1 MEDAVRSHL
10 ERELEAARHALAH
23 QTERERRAWAIFDSA
38 AIGMALVGL
47 DGRFL
52 RTNRAWERIVGYAEA
67 ELLARRFQDITHP
80 DDLEADLALVRQ
92 VLAGEIETYQLEKR
106 YFHKLGHQVIV
117 RLSVSLV
124 RDGQGAPLHFVS
136 QIEDISEE
144 RHAQEALRESERK
157 FRAVFEQTFQFMG
170 LLTTDG
176 RVLAVNQTALRAA
189 GVSRPDAL
197 IGRSFWE
204 TPWWDFSP
212 EVQAELKEAIHE
224 ASRGKVVR
232 RKVRNRTAR
241 RGVIE
246 VDFSLKPIQDET
258 GRVLWLLPEGRD
270 LSEVEAAEMELA
282 RRLAELHQAQEL
294 TRLKDQ
300 FLSTISHEMK
310 TPLSLILGYAE
321 LIEERCDQ
329 QELVAGIIDGGQ
341 RLTAHLNDILDY
353 SALVTGSL
361 PLYKTEVSLNEVI
374 AQAAAFV
381 EREAQLKDLT
391 LDVAIAADL
400 PPLSGDSRRLGQM
413 VIALLDNACKA
424 SPPGGRLGLV
434 AHAGRGGVQIEV
446 WDSGAGLAPEDEAR
460 LWEPFN
466 RLGLGGGL
474 GLGLSI
480 VKMLAELH
488 GGTLSL
494 AHPSCEGN
502 RFLLQLPCD
511 DPRCCPP

>member
-10 ERELEAARHALAH
+10 ERELEAARHALAY
-23 QTERERRAWAIFDSA
+23 QTESERRAWAIFDSA

-52 RTNRAWERIVGYAEA
+52 RANRAWERIVGYDEA
-67 ELLARRFQDITHP
+67 ELLARGFQDLTHP
-80 DDLEADLALVRQ
+80 DELAADLAYLHEMLNGTR
-92 VLAGEIETYQLEKR
+92 ESYQLEKR
-106 YFHKLGHQVIV
+106 YFHKHGHQVIV

-124 RDGQGAPLHFVS
+124 RDCQGAPLHFVS

-144 RHAQEALRESERK
+144 RHAQEALHESERK
-157 FRAVFEQTFQFMG
+157 FRAVFDQTFQFMG

-197 IGRSFWE
+197 IGRYFWE

-212 EVQAELKEAIHE
+212 EVQAALKEAIGE
-224 ASRGKVVR
+224 AAQGRVVR

-241 RGVIE
+241 RGVID

-321 LIEERCDQ
+321 LIEERCEAK
-329 QELVAGIIDGGQ
+329 ELVAGIIDGGQ

-374 AQAAAFV
+374 ANATAFV
-381 EREAQLKDLT
+381 EREAQLKDLR
-391 LDVAIAADL
+391 LDVAIASDL
-400 PPLSGDSRRLGQM
+400 PPLSGDSRRLSQM
-413 VIALLDNACKA
+413 LIALLDNACKA
-424 SPPGGRLGLV
+424 SPAGGHLGLN
-434 AHAGRGGVQIEV
+434 AHTTPGGVQIEV
-446 WDSGAGLAPEDEAR
+446 WDTGAGIAPEDEAR

-466 RLGLGGGL
+466 RLGLGGRL

-488 GGTLSL
+488 GGRLSL
-494 AHPSCEGN
+494 DHPQGKGN
-502 RFLLQLPCD
+502 RFLLRLPCD